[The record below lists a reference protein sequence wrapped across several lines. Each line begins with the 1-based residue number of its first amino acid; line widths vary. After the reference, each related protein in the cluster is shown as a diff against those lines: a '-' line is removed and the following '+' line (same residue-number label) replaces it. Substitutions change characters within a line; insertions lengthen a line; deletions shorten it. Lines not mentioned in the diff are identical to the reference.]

1 MRDIQLILSVERL
14 EAIVGLLTGLISILL
29 CIKIRKPEERAGDRN
44 SQSVEQKTMHKV
56 WGHIQASHTV
66 TILTSE
72 ITVANI
78 IIVEKFKYYKNY
90 QNVTASKMWAN
101 AAGKNGAVRV
111 TGYRVAKTISK
122 KLCIC
127 KIAIKWGMYKVC
139 FRTSVD
145 SCTKSTRHLSNM
157 YHWNISPFQW
167 YKHFCSS
174 LC

>member
-1 MRDIQLILSVERL
+1 MLLSLILIISGFWFKMRDIQLILSVERL

-111 TGYRVAKTISK
+111 TGYRVAKNNFQET
-122 KLCIC
+122 L
-127 KIAIKWGMYKVC
+127 YLQNYNKV
-139 FRTSVD
+139 
-145 SCTKSTRHLSNM
+145 RHV
-157 YHWNISPFQW
+157 
-167 YKHFCSS
+167 
-174 LC
+174 

>member
-1 MRDIQLILSVERL
+1 MLLSLILIISGFWFKMRDIQLILSVERL

-111 TGYRVAKTISK
+111 TGYRVAKNNFQET
-122 KLCIC
+122 LYLQNCN
-127 KIAIKWGMYKVC
+127 KV
-139 FRTSVD
+139 
-145 SCTKSTRHLSNM
+145 RHV
-157 YHWNISPFQW
+157 
-167 YKHFCSS
+167 
-174 LC
+174 